1 MYKLIKTTFTTN
13 EIVFTQN
20 FIDEGQF
27 KFIPKLTRIIV
38 KINDNNFYTDLILKI
53 NNTDE
58 NPFPVNIKI
67 SFRAIFEFNDIDDQ
81 KEVELFLKIQAV
93 HIMYPYLRS
102 MLTNL
107 TNTAMMPPLILPII
121 DASQIFK
128 NGDNDIRI
136 N

>member
-27 KFIPKLTRIIV
+27 KFIPKLTRKIG

-53 NNTDE
+53 NHTDE

-67 SFRAIFEFNDIDDQ
+67 SFRAIFEFNDIDNQ
-81 KEVELFLKIQAV
+81 KEVEIFLKIQAV

>member
-27 KFIPKLTRIIV
+27 QFIPKLTRKIG